1 MGIERPAGP
10 YGEEM
15 TAPPAWPEVDE
26 TTLLDAADAFDADR
40 KAVDEQ
46 LWVFQQGRT
55 RLFED
60 DVWSGQAAN
69 AAHAKHQQQITTLQA
84 HVQGSTAAAKLYR
97 DSAGVVVSTKQQ
109 IIENVENA
117 QKLINQAANH
127 PQATA
132 EQKDF
137 FIKGLV
143 KHTHAENV
151 QLVQAGAARLGKPP
165 ATPLT
170 VRAASNGREVPLA
183 PPPDPPPTAIPED
196 PKQFHD
202 WWQGL
207 SREQKDQLYSQDHN
221 IGNHPGM
228 PWDPSDGLGK
238 DHYNQLYL
246 TELRQQAQANV
257 DQLQRQ
263 ADELARQA
271 YMGNPNSAAQ
281 LRALQPQL
289 AAAKHDL
296 DGYNAVQADL
306 NKKGPQR
313 YLGLID
319 DHGHAAIAIGN
330 PDNATRNAIF
340 VPGTGQDLPTI
351 GGADA
356 KATAMYN
363 AAHDADPRQTVA
375 VTTWMGYDRP
385 MDVFAA
391 RHPDAAIAGAG
402 ALDAFESGQR
412 ASHVGPPS
420 VDTVIGHSYGSTLVG
435 AAASGGHQLDANNI
449 IAVGSPGVLVDHAAD
464 LSLDPGAHVYAM
476 RAQND
481 IIGLG
486 RVVTEWTLGG
496 DPMAPNFGA
505 TRLEAAP
512 GPTWPLGL
520 PSIPAHSSYW
530 DQGNPALANMGSVIA
545 GVPPPYVIGQAR

>member
-1 MGIERPAGP
+1 
-10 YGEEM
+10 M

-26 TTLLDAADAFDADR
+26 TTLLDAAQAFDADQ
-40 KAVDEQ
+40 KAVDDQ
-46 LWVFQQGRT
+46 LWVFQRGST
-55 RLFED
+55 RLFD
-60 DVWSGQAAN
+60 DDAWSGQAAN
-69 AAHAKHQQQITTLQA
+69 AARTKHQQQIAALQA
-84 HVQGSTAAAKLYR
+84 HVQGSAAAAKLYR
-97 DSAGVVVSTKQQ
+97 DSASVVISTKQQ

-117 QKLINQAANH
+117 QKLINRVANDA
-127 PQATA
+127 QATA

-137 FIKGLV
+137 FIKSLV
-143 KHTHAENV
+143 KQTHAENV
-151 QLVQAGAARLGKPP
+151 ELVQAGAARLGKPP
-165 ATPLT
+165 ASPIT
-170 VRAASNGREVPLA
+170 VRPASNGREVPLT
-183 PPPDPPPTAIPED
+183 PSVDGPSRSVPED

-202 WWQGL
+202 WWQSL
-207 SREQKDQLYSQDHN
+207 TREQKDQLYRQDRN

-228 PWDPSDGLGK
+228 PWDPSDQLGK
-238 DHYNQLYL
+238 NHYNQLHL

-257 DQLQRQ
+257 DRLQRQ

-271 YMGNPNSAAQ
+271 YMGNHDSAAQ
-281 LRALQPQL
+281 LHALLPQL

-296 DGYNAVQADL
+296 DGYNAVQAEL

-319 DHGHAAIAIGN
+319 DQGHAAIAIGN
-330 PDNATRNAIF
+330 PDMATRNAIF

-385 MDVFAA
+385 MDVFEA
-391 RHPDAAIAGAG
+391 RHPDAALAGAS

-412 ASHVGPPS
+412 ASHVGSPS

-435 AAASGGHQLDANNI
+435 AAASGGHHLDANNI
-449 IAVGSPGVLVDHAAD
+449 IAVGSPGVLVDHAAE

-486 RVVTEWTLGG
+486 RIATEWTLGG

-512 GPTWPLGL
+512 GPTWPGGL

-530 DQGNPALANMGSVIA
+530 DLGNPALANMGSVIA
-545 GVPPPYVIGQAR
+545 HVPPPYVIGQAR